1 MNNSHLIGFFGNDNY
16 AALTGVE
23 IIEAKE
29 GYCKAQLKITKK
41 HLNAINVV
49 QGGAIFT
56 LADFAFAVA
65 SNSRGQLALAINVNI
80 TFLKGVSGGT
90 LYATASEFD
99 DPKKLGAY
107 DVIVTNEKDE
117 IIARFNGLVYRKG
130 QK

>member
-1 MNNSHLIGFFGNDNY
+1 MNNSDLTGFFGNDNY
-16 AALTGVE
+16 AALTGIE

-49 QGGAIFT
+49 QRGAIFT